1 MALARG
7 GRGGGS
13 AAIMRILFLGDVVGR
28 PGRVAVME
36 QLPALRER
44 YALDFVVVNGENAAG
59 GFGITEPILN
69 ELLDAGADVVTTG
82 NHVFDQ
88 REALVFIERH
98 DRLLRPLNFPP
109 GTPGKGAGLFKAKSG
124 AEVLVINAQGRV
136 FMADLD
142 DPFRAVERELE
153 ACGLKSG
160 ADAILID
167 FHAEATSEKEALGH
181 FVDGRAT
188 AVIGTHT
195 HVPTADEQILN
206 KGTAYISDAGMC
218 GDFDSVLG
226 MDKEE
231 PLQRFLTKIP
241 SGRFAPSSGEATL
254 CGVAVEVDDRTGLAR
269 AIAPLRLGGRLSQT
283 EPAFFLTAA

>member
-1 MALARG
+1 
-7 GRGGGS
+7 
-13 AAIMRILFLGDVVGR
+13 MRILFLGDVVGR
-28 PGRVAVME
+28 SGRAAVME
-36 QLPALRER
+36 RLPALRER

-59 GFGITEPILN
+59 GFGITEPILA

-153 ACGLKSG
+153 ACTLKSG

-167 FHAEATSEKEALGH
+167 FHAEATSEKEAMGY
-181 FVDGRAT
+181 FVDGRAS

-206 KGTAYISDAGMC
+206 RGTAYISDAGMC

-226 MDKEE
+226 MEKDE
-231 PLQRFLTKIP
+231 PLSRFLTKIP
-241 SGRFAPSSGEATL
+241 TGRFSPSSGEATL

-283 EPAFFLTAA
+283 EPQFWVSQS

>member
-1 MALARG
+1 
-7 GRGGGS
+7 
-13 AAIMRILFLGDVVGR
+13 MRILVLGDVVGR

-36 QLPALRER
+36 QLPTLRER
-44 YALDFVVVNGENAAG
+44 YSLDFVVVNGENAAG

-206 KGTAYISDAGMC
+206 KGTAFISDAGMC

-241 SGRFAPSSGEATL
+241 SGRFSPSSGEATL
-254 CGVAVEVDDRTGLAR
+254 CGVAIEVDDETGLAR

-283 EPAFFLTAA
+283 EPAFFLTEV